1 MNPVMTMAEVAE
13 YFRHDEP
20 GSAAGAAF
28 VRRLMR
34 RGLPAM
40 RGMRPIKFLRRQVE
54 AFAAELAERSAAP
67 EPAPRAK
74 VRRKPTGAHTPT
86 APIADR
92 LARMRRGGG
101 R

>member
-1 MNPVMTMAEVAE
+1 MEPVMTMAEVAA
-13 YFRHDEP
+13 YFRHDAPE
-20 GSAAGAAF
+20 SEAGAAF

-54 AFAAELAERSAAP
+54 AFAAELATGLEL
-67 EPAPRAK
+67 EPPRD
-74 VRRKPTGAHTPT
+74 RKPRRAASSRGKGCGAS
-86 APIADR
+86 PIQER
-92 LARMRRGGG
+92 LDKMRSG

>member
-1 MNPVMTMAEVAE
+1 MTMAEVAE

-54 AFAAELAERSAAP
+54 AFAAELATGLEPDPPRSKKPRRSAS
-67 EPAPRAK
+67 K
-74 VRRKPTGAHTPT
+74 GQGGGGS
-86 APIADR
+86 PIQER
-92 LARMRRGGG
+92 LNRMRSGK
-101 R
+101 